1 VQAMA
6 LIYPIQADAPEP
18 DEDSEPV
25 FEELAADLSDTW
37 LVQIEADDDDDG
49 VSFGPMSAPAA
60 FELGVEL
67 DDRRPDWTI
76 SVLPLH
82 VPGTADDLIALFDE
96 DDD

>member
-1 VQAMA
+1 MA
-6 LIYPIQADAPEP
+6 LIYPVHADAPEP

-37 LVQIEADDDDDG
+37 LVQVEADEEEEG
-49 VSFGPMSAPAA
+49 VSFGPMAAPAA

-67 DDRRPDWTI
+67 DDLRPDWTI

-82 VPGTADDLIALFDE
+82 VPGTAAELVALFEE
-96 DDD
+96 D

>member
-1 VQAMA
+1 MA
-6 LIYPIQADAPEP
+6 LIYPIRSDAPEP

-49 VSFGPMSAPAA
+49 VSFGPMAAPAA
-60 FELGVEL
+60 FELALEL

-82 VPGTADDLIALFDE
+82 VPGTADELIALFDDE
-96 DDD
+96 DEED